1 MSPKT
6 DETIE
11 KSKPDASG
19 PEGEKMDKEKSGKT
33 DKDVEEDLSEEDKKL
48 KDELELCV
56 TRLQEPDEKVKLINI
71 HR

>member
-19 PEGEKMDKEKSGKT
+19 LEGEKKDKEKSGKT

-48 KDELELCV
+48 KEELELCV
-56 TRLQEPDEKVKLINI
+56 TRLQESDAKVKQIE
-71 HR
+71 